1 MGGRPAQVKKDTC
14 GLAPPASE
22 VIHGRHPVEDPWR
35 GGSRQPMLVVMSR
48 GPTRRVR
55 RLLVSG
61 AVSSQLLEAADH
73 EADLLG
79 HPCIGLEHLDLGCL
93 HLAGLKTERDALRQR
108 MRVGFPRRWWRPRGP
123 NSALRRRGRDQTKV
137 ARLSAERDERGDDV
151 AGAR

>member
-1 MGGRPAQVKKDTC
+1 MTGRIGAKFDVRRMIL
-14 GLAPPASE
+14 G
-22 VIHGRHPVEDPWR
+22 
-35 GGSRQPMLVVMSR
+35 GGSRHPMLVVMSR

-55 RLLVSG
+55 RLLESG

-79 HPCIGLEHLDLGCL
+79 HPYIGVEHLDPGRL

-108 MRVGFPRRWWRPRGP
+108 MRVGVPRRWWRPRGP
-123 NSALRRRGRDQTKV
+123 TSALRRRGRHQTKV